1 MSFGRTS
8 YFGTLSKKTLL
19 VVMNLLMLSVD
30 LIEIAKL
37 TFLDT
42 NLVKSRFSPT
52 CWLSLN
58 NSETVKAVNLVFCS
72 IK

>member
-37 TFLDT
+37 TSLDT